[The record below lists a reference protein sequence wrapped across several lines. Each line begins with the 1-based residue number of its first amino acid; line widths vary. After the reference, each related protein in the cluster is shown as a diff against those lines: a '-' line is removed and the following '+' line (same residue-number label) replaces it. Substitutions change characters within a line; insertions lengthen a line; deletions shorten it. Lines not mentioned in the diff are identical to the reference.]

1 MYERP
6 RAKAFRL
13 LAEEGSHHTVGIRPF
28 GTLKY
33 RGDPEIALSPSPVV
47 ESLRNKVLVFLFS
60 GACRGSRRGLRI
72 LKNVSSR

>member
-13 LAEEGSHHTVGIRPF
+13 LAEEGSCHTVGIRPF
-28 GTLKY
+28 GALKY
-33 RGDPEIALSPSPVV
+33 RGDPEIALNPSPVV
-47 ESLRNKVLVFLFS
+47 ESPRNKVLVFLFS
-60 GACRGSRRGLRI
+60 GAYGSRRGLRI